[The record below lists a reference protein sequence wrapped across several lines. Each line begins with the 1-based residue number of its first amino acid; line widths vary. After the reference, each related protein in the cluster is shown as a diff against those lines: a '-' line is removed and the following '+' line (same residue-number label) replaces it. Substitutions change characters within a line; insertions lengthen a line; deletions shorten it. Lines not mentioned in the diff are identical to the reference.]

1 MRNASLLQPVSDE
14 APSGPDLDD
23 AGDAAYADYLM
34 LAGSRL
40 PERFFVKE
48 SSGSDRE
55 VPFDRTRI
63 DIDAEGAAIDDLLAR
78 TRDLRLLALEAR
90 FQALAGSFEGFA
102 ACLEDIAEMAE
113 TFWDSVHP
121 AGSED
126 DFSRRQNALEE
137 LESQVQVILPLTY
150 APLVGSGGAGVSYRS
165 YLLASGKARPRG
177 DEPVPTY
184 DEVMEALS
192 SSRNTERATAVGN
205 AVQAARAALDA
216 IRNTFIA
223 KAGYGSAPSF
233 ERLSKLLAEIAALLA
248 EVRPDIAPA
257 ADAGAP
263 APGGQAGGET
273 ATARPTVGAV
283 QIASTAEAAAALLA
297 AERYFQLRE
306 PSAPALILI
315 HQARMLYGKPL
326 VTALEA
332 LLPGMAPT
340 AVLRFE
346 GSQRF
351 DIGIDQMRVV
361 TEDAAAGAETVAE
374 EEDGEAKTVEF
385 SAETRNDAASL
396 MLGVEAFYRSVEP
409 SSPIPMLLA
418 KARSYLN
425 KDFAAILNELLPRES
440 P

>member
-1 MRNASLLQPVSDE
+1 MRNASLRQPVSDE

-23 AGDAAYADYLM
+23 TGDAAYADYFM

-40 PERFFVKE
+40 PERFFIKE

-63 DIDAEGAAIDDLLAR
+63 NIEAEQAAIDQLLER
-78 TRDLRLLALEAR
+78 TRDVRLLCLEAR

-102 ACLEDIAEMAE
+102 ASLQDTAEMLDL
-113 TFWDSVHP
+113 FWDSIHP
-121 AGSED
+121 LSTQD

-137 LESQVQVILPLTY
+137 LDSQVQVVLPLTY
-150 APLVGSGGAGVSYRS
+150 APLVGSGGAGVSFRS

-177 DEPVPTY
+177 DELVPTY
-184 DEVMEALS
+184 DEVMEVLS
-192 SSRNTERATAVGN
+192 SSRNTERTAIVSN
-205 AVQAARAALDA
+205 AVQDARNALEA
-216 IRNTFIA
+216 IRATFIA
-223 KAGYGSAPSF
+223 RAGYGSAPSF
-233 ERLSKLLAEIAALLA
+233 ERLSKLLGEIAALLA
-248 EVRPDIAPA
+248 EVRPDA
-257 ADAGAP
+257 ATPAP
-263 APGGQAGGET
+263 APGDGGE
-273 ATARPTVGAV
+273 APAAGAAAPRPTVGAV
-283 QIASTAEAAAALLA
+283 QIGSTAEAAAALLA
-297 AERYFQLRE
+297 AEQYFQSRE

-326 VTALEA
+326 VAALEA
-332 LLPGMAPT
+332 LLPGAAAS

-351 DIGIDQMRVV
+351 DIGLDQMRVV
-361 TEDAAAGAETVAE
+361 TEDAAGQAEQVIEDEGDAETVS
-374 EEDGEAKTVEF
+374 F

-396 MLGVEAFYRSVEP
+396 MLGVEAFYRTAEP

-425 KDFAAILNELLPRES
+425 KDFAAILNELLPRET

>member
-1 MRNASLLQPVSDE
+1 MRNDSLRQPVSDE

-23 AGDAAYADYLM
+23 TGDAAYAEYFM

-63 DIDAEGAAIDDLLAR
+63 DVDAERAAIDSLLAR
-78 TRDLRLLALEAR
+78 SRDVRLLALEAR
-90 FQALAGSFEGFA
+90 FQALAGSFDGFA
-102 ACLEDIAEMAE
+102 ECLKDIAEMVDA
-113 TFWDSVHP
+113 FWESVHP
-121 AGSED
+121 IGVDD

-137 LESQVQVILPLTY
+137 LDSQVQVILPLTY

-177 DEPVPTY
+177 EEPVPTF

-192 SSRNTERATAVGN
+192 SSRNTEQATAASN
-205 AVQAARAALDA
+205 AIHDARAALDA

-223 KAGYGSAPSF
+223 KAGYGSAPNF
-233 ERLSKLLAEIAALLA
+233 DRLGKLLADMAALLA

-257 ADAGAP
+257 GASGAP
-263 APGGQAGGET
+263 DQGAQAAGEPP
-273 ATARPTVGAV
+273 ASRPTVGAV
-283 QIASTAEAAAALLA
+283 QITSPTEAAAALLA
-297 AERYFQLRE
+297 AERYFQARE

-315 HQARMLYGKPL
+315 HQARMLFGKPL
-326 VTALEA
+326 VAALEA
-332 LLPGMAPT
+332 LLPAAAQT

-351 DIGIDQMRVV
+351 DIGLDQMRVV
-361 TEDAAAGAETVAE
+361 TEDAASLADPPAE
-374 EEDGEAKTVEF
+374 EDEDAKTVEF
-385 SAETRNDAASL
+385 TAETRNDAASL
-396 MLGVEAFYRSVEP
+396 MLGVEAFYRTVEP
-409 SSPIPMLLA
+409 SSPIPMLLG

-425 KDFAAILNELLPRES
+425 KDFAAILNELLPQES